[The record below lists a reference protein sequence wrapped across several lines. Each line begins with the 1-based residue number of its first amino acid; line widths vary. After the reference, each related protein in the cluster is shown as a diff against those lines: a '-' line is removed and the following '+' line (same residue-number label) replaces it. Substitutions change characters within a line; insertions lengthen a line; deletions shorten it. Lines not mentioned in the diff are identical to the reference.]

1 VNRLVSYYQDVAKK
15 LQQLENL
22 PVVQFFSSACSTLPR
37 KDHNFLDEVNR
48 RVWDI
53 KQARHLKP
61 NSCPNVFDSVAD
73 PDPPDPHVFGPPGSG
88 SGSISQRYGSGS
100 GSGSFC
106 RQAKKVG
113 KTISQMYGSADP
125 DPDPPQNVIHPK
137 MSWIRNNTR
146 FRILLRIYLPELRTL
161 RMFPVMTTRI
171 LA

>member
-1 VNRLVSYYQDVAKK
+1 MNGLVSYYQDVAKK

-22 PVVQFFSSACSTLPR
+22 PVVQFFSSASSSSLPR

-88 SGSISQRYGSGS
+88 SGSISHRYDFRSGYGSE
-100 GSGSFC
+100 SGSF
-106 RQAKKVG
+106 
-113 KTISQMYGSADP
+113 
-125 DPDPPQNVIHPK
+125 
-137 MSWIRNNTR
+137 
-146 FRILLRIYLPELRTL
+146 
-161 RMFPVMTTRI
+161 
-171 LA
+171 